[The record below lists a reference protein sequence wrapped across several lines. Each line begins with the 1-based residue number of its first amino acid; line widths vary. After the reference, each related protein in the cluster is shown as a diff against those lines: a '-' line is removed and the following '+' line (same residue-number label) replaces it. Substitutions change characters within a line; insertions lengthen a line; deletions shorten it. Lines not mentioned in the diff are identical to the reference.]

1 MGELEE
7 LYDRHGDEVAFFI
20 VYIREAHPEDGWVLA
35 DNRREEIALVDPTSL
50 EERAAAAEACV
61 VRLQTRI
68 PVLLDDVDDAVA
80 LAYGG
85 WPDRLYL
92 IGRDG
97 RVAFQGERG
106 PDGFK
111 PEELAA
117 AIEPSS
123 ASSSHRP
130 SGHVGA
136 RTPHVRA
143 DMRVL
148 APTCALRTD

>member
-1 MGELEE
+1 LGELEE
-7 LYDRHGDEVAFFI
+7 LYDRYRDEVAFFI

-35 DNRREEIALVDPTSL
+35 DNRREEIAVADPTSL
-50 EERAAAAEACV
+50 EERAAAADACV
-61 VRLQTRI
+61 LRLRTRI
-68 PVLLDDVDDAVA
+68 PVLLDDVDDDVA

-111 PEELAA
+111 PEELAS
-117 AIEPSS
+117 AIYSN
-123 ASSSHRP
+123 
-130 SGHVGA
+130 V
-136 RTPHVRA
+136 
-143 DMRVL
+143 
-148 APTCALRTD
+148 

>member
-7 LYDRHGDEVAFFI
+7 LYDRHRDEVAFFI

-35 DNRREEIALVDPTSL
+35 DNRREEIEVADPTSL
-50 EERAAAAEACV
+50 GERAAAAEACV
-61 VRLQTRI
+61 LRLRTRI

-117 AIEPSS
+117 AI
-123 ASSSHRP
+123 ASELDY
-130 SGHVGA
+130 VN
-136 RTPHVRA
+136 V
-143 DMRVL
+143 
-148 APTCALRTD
+148 

>member
-1 MGELEE
+1 LGELEK
-7 LYDRHGDEVAFFI
+7 LYDRHRDEVAFFI

-50 EERAAAAEACV
+50 EERAAAADACV
-61 VRLQTRI
+61 LRLETRI
-68 PVLLDDVDDAVA
+68 PVLLDDVDDEAA

-97 RVAFQGERG
+97 RVAFQGGRG

-117 AIEPSS
+117 AI
-123 ASSSHRP
+123 ASE
-130 SGHVGA
+130 
-136 RTPHVRA
+136 
-143 DMRVL
+143 L
-148 APTCALRTD
+148 AT

>member
-35 DNRREEIALVDPTSL
+35 DNRSEEIAFADPTSL

-61 VRLQTRI
+61 LRLRTRI
-68 PVLLDDVDDAVA
+68 PVLLDGVDDAVA

-117 AIEPSS
+117 AIYSN
-123 ASSSHRP
+123 
-130 SGHVGA
+130 V
-136 RTPHVRA
+136 
-143 DMRVL
+143 
-148 APTCALRTD
+148 